1 MDNMNEQSGHQEGG
15 SPAPAQ
21 VMAGP
26 SGSLPDLGEAISKG
40 WSLLVEDIGT
50 WIGAV
55 IVAGIVAGITFGIL
69 VFPMMAGL
77 IYMAL
82 KKIKTG
88 KIEFG
93 DLFKGFQWFGPMFV
107 YILIVAIA
115 SGITFG
121 LAGLFFGFCCYFV
134 PALIVDRGMGFAD
147 AIKES
152 LKKFQE
158 NVGMTIVFVLVLG
171 IVASAGS
178 IVFGIGALV
187 TAPLAV
193 IAGAY
198 AYDCQWGIKSSF

>member
-1 MDNMNEQSGHQEGG
+1 MENMNEQGG
-15 SPAPAQ
+15 YQGGGTPPPA
-21 VMAGP
+21 MAGGAT
-26 SGSLPDLGEAISKG
+26 GSMPELGEALSKG
-40 WSLLVEDIGT
+40 WTLLVEDIGT
-50 WIGAV
+50 WIGAI
-55 IVAGIVAGITFGIL
+55 IVASVIAGVTFGIL

-115 SGITFG
+115 SAVTFG

-134 PALIVDRGMGFAD
+134 PALIVDRGMGFMD

-158 NVGMTIVFVLVLG
+158 SVGPTILFVLVIS

-178 IVFGIGALV
+178 LVFGIGALV
-187 TAPLAV
+187 TAPLAI

-198 AYDCQWGIKSSF
+198 AYDRVWGIKSSF